1 MKYYNLTIEP
11 AEDDRD
17 LVCTLDENTLR
28 IGWNTNTDAKSFDFA
43 PDDYNW
49 GKPVHDWPKGVTFL
63 YEEKEGYRVPDYFF
77 SIPAFPLFSKRA
89 VDGLRDCLGT
99 QIQLLDVTLLETC
112 TGKRDESYKI
122 VNIIYVIDVM
132 CWEHAKYKKFPVN
145 PDDDTD
151 DRVFL
156 MMIKPAFKKNEIDR
170 IRPTIFKTK
179 EDEVPMYVSEEYK
192 NYCKKEKLTGFGFR
206 EVKQV

>member
-1 MKYYNLTIEP
+1 MKYYNLGIEP

-28 IGWNTNTDAKSFDFA
+28 IGWNTTPNVKLFDFA
-43 PDDYNW
+43 PDDFNW
-49 GKPVHDWPKGVTFL
+49 GKPVQNWPKGVTFL
-63 YEEKEGYRVPDYFF
+63 YEEKDGYRVPDYFF

-156 MMIKPAFKKNEIDR
+156 MMIKPVFKKNEIDR
-170 IRPTIFKTK
+170 IRPTIFKLRKMKFQCMSRKSTK
-179 EDEVPMYVSEEYK
+179 TIVR
-192 NYCKKEKLTGFGFR
+192 KKS
-206 EVKQV
+206 